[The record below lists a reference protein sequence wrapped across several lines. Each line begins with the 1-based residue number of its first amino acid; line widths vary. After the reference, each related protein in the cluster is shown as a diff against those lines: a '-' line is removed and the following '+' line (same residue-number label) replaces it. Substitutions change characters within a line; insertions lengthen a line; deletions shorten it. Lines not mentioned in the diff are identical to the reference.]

1 LIKKISDFEKLLIL
15 INQHGL
21 DPILYMKLKKY
32 KNILNETFLDN
43 LKTNYI
49 NIAKNNM
56 LLSSELISLNNLFIE
71 NNLNY
76 LSFKG
81 PSLSL
86 LAYGDVISRRYLDLD
101 ILVKKE
107 DLEDIYKMLIK
118 NGYTTDIKLENIKD
132 DRFLDISK
140 DMIFYNNKKN
150 VVIEV
155 HWKLLEKRFFSQ
167 NFSFNDFAWKKELY
181 VKVNNI
187 EIPTFDKEYL
197 VFYLIIHGSK
207 HFWERIEWLY
217 NIYLLLIKYEDI
229 DLKKIVEYSK
239 TMQTDMM
246 LKIFFTILK
255 NRFDYIVDSNLIK
268 LDKKSFKLAKEIEE
282 NWTTLEMSEDN
293 MNFKEIKFIIKM
305 QDNLINKI
313 KVSFKTIFQIKV
325 YDILYINLPQKFTFV
340 YYLIR
345 PFRFFFDFFR
355 RKKC

>member
-118 NGYTTDIKLENIKD
+118 NGYTTETKIEHLKD
-132 DRFLDISK
+132 NRFLDISK
-140 DMIFYNNKKN
+140 DMIFFNDKKN
-150 VVIEV
+150 IVFEV
-155 HWKLLEKRFFSQ
+155 HWKLLEKRFFFQ
-167 NFSFNDFAWKKELY
+167 KISFNDLGWKNISY
-181 VKVNNI
+181 VKINNVD
-187 EIPTFDKEYL
+187 IPTFDKEYL
-197 VFYLIIHGSK
+197 VFYLIVHGSK

-217 NIYLLLIKYEDI
+217 NIYLLLIKYEDM
-229 DLKKIVEYSK
+229 DLNKIYTYSK
-239 TMQTDMM
+239 IMQTETM
-246 LKIFFTILK
+246 LKIFFTLLK
-255 NRFDYIVDSNLIK
+255 TRFNYNVNSNIIK
-268 LDKKSFKLAKEIEE
+268 LDKNSYKLAKEIEK
-282 NWTTLEMSEDN
+282 NWTDIELKEGN
-293 MNFKEIKFIIKM
+293 INFKEMKFMIKM
-305 QDNLINKI
+305 QDNLLNKI
-313 KVSFKTIFQIKV
+313 KVSFKTILQIKV
-325 YDILYINLPQKFTFV
+325 YDILYVNLPQNLTFM
-340 YYLIR
+340 YYFIR
-345 PFRFFFDFFR
+345 PIRFLKDHL
-355 RKKC
+355 KK

>member
-118 NGYTTDIKLENIKD
+118 NGYTTETKIEHLKD
-132 DRFLDISK
+132 NRFLDISK
-140 DMIFYNNKKN
+140 DMIFFNDKKN
-150 VVIEV
+150 IVFEV
-155 HWKLLEKRFFSQ
+155 HWKLLEKRFFFQ
-167 NFSFNDFAWKKELY
+167 KISFNDLGWKNISY
-181 VKVNNI
+181 VKINNVD
-187 EIPTFDKEYL
+187 IPTFDKEYL
-197 VFYLIIHGSK
+197 VFYLIVHGSK

-217 NIYLLLIKYEDI
+217 NIYLLLIKYEDM
-229 DLKKIVEYSK
+229 DLNKIYTYSK
-239 TMQTDMM
+239 IMQTETM
-246 LKIFFTILK
+246 LKIFFTLLK
-255 NRFDYIVDSNLIK
+255 TRFNYNVNSNIIK
-268 LDKKSFKLAKEIEE
+268 LDKNSYKLAKEIEK
-282 NWTTLEMSEDN
+282 NWTDIELKEGN
-293 MNFKEIKFIIKM
+293 INFKEMKFMIKM
-305 QDNLINKI
+305 QDNLLNKI
-313 KVSFKTIFQIKV
+313 KVSFKTILQIKV
-325 YDILYINLPQKFTFV
+325 YDILYVNLPQKLTFM
-340 YYLIR
+340 YYLVR
-345 PFRFFFDFFR
+345 PFRFLKDYLKR
-355 RKKC
+355 

>member
-1 LIKKISDFEKLLIL
+1 MIKKITNFKILLII

-21 DPILYMKLKKY
+21 NSIIYKKLVKY
-32 KNILNETFLDN
+32 KNVINEVFLND
-43 LKTNYI
+43 LKTTYFD
-49 NIAKNNM
+49 IAKNNM
-56 LLSSELISLNNLFIE
+56 LVTSELLSLNKLFLE
-71 NNLNY
+71 NNLEY

-81 PSLSL
+81 PVLSL
-86 LAYGDVISRRYLDLD
+86 LAYEDVISRRYLDLD
-101 ILVKKE
+101 ILVRKDK
-107 DLEDIYKMLIK
+107 LEDIYTMLIK
-118 NGYTTDIKLENIKD
+118 NGYTTDIKLEIIKD

-140 DMIFYNNKKN
+140 DMIFYNNKKS

-155 HWKLLEKRFFSQ
+155 HWKLLEKRFFFQ
-167 NFSFNDFAWKKELY
+167 NFSFNDFAWQKKLY
-181 VKVNNI
+181 VKINDIN
-187 EIPTFDKEYL
+187 IPTFDKEYL

-229 DLKKIVEYSK
+229 DLEKIVEYSK
-239 TMQTDMM
+239 IMQTEMM

-255 NRFDYIVDSNLIK
+255 NRFDYIVDNNLVI
-268 LDKKSFKLAKEIEE
+268 LDKKSFELAKEIEE

-325 YDILYINLPQKFTFV
+325 YDILYIKLPQKFTFM

-345 PFRFFFDFFR
+345 QFRFLKDHL
-355 RKKC
+355 KK